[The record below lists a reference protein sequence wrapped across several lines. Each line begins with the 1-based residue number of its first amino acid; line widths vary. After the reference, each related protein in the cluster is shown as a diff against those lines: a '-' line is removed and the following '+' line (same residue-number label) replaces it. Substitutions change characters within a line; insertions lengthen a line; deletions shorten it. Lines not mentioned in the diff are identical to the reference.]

1 MYAVFHRVTFYEHE
15 HDHEH
20 DHPGEGG
27 ELDRIVAGVAARP
40 GFVAGYWV
48 VISADTGVAAV
59 LFDSEEAAKG
69 FASFLATA
77 PIAHGVTLDPGSIE
91 VGQVMAQA

>member
-1 MYAVFHRVTFYEHE
+1 VYAVFHKVSFHE

-20 DHPGEGG
+20 DHSGDEG
-27 ELDRIVAGVAARP
+27 ELDRIVSGVAGLP

-48 VISADTGVAAV
+48 LISADKGVAAV
-59 LFDSEEAAKG
+59 MFDSEEAAKS
-69 FASFLATA
+69 FASLLPTA
-77 PIAHGVTLDPGSIE
+77 PIAHGVTLDRGSIE